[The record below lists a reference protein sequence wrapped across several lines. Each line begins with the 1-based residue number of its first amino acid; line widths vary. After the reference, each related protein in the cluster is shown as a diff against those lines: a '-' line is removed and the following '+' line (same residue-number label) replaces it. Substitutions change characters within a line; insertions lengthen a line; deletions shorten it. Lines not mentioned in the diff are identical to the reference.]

1 MSLISFE
8 EHKFEIGREHVVC
21 VEFMSMKFVPGLISP
36 TVPFLSRPDCE
47 EKKKKNNKQTVMKLD
62 LSEAECSI

>member
-21 VEFMSMKFVPGLISP
+21 IEFMSMRFVPGLISP

-47 EKKKKNNKQTVMKLD
+47 EKKNKTVMKLD

>member
-8 EHKFEIGREHVVC
+8 EHKFEIGREHVGC

-47 EKKKKNNKQTVMKLD
+47 EKKKQQTN
-62 LSEAECSI
+62 SHEA